1 MKTRGALLSLLFVFS
16 LPLVLAKSESNLTM
30 LWPPGKPDLKLIFE
44 KFRQVGNF
52 AGQNTYVSDVTVQN
66 LTEKKILRAFFT
78 VYLMDK
84 SNVRIGEG
92 FLQFLTWRQRSPQ
105 RSSFSSIRLEFPCT
119 LRFRPKRTCWW
130 M

>member
-66 LTEKKILRAFFT
+66 LTEKKRYS
-78 VYLMDK
+78 VHP
-84 SNVRIGEG
+84 S
-92 FLQFLTWRQRSPQ
+92 RS
-105 RSSFSSIRLEFPCT
+105 I
-119 LRFRPKRTCWW
+119 
-130 M
+130 